1 MKKIKNAHIILA
13 ITIALVASIFVC
25 CGNTYADQP
34 SKDALYKKGLLQGYF
49 NCANGSNSKNKRY
62 LRDTLTTS
70 DLTSSMY
77 YNNASVIEWGDP
89 YEYYLPTN
97 KNQTFFSVWPKH
109 KKDITNC
116 YDLIRGNSD
125 PSIYGVFGKT
135 VPSGLLTDSFLT
147 KTLGYFKNTS
157 GGADASATTSK
168 CFYGTYTMTIT
179 DDKTGSTAAV
189 VTQNTYKY
197 CVDLGGD
204 GNAVGGTVTYGRI
217 GGGLSYYSDIG
228 SFATRTEGS
237 AIWEKAT
244 DTNVVKVVGRT
255 YNDIKNDML
264 PYLNNMS
271 VTTPTTCSFSSSLKG
286 DTYPGTCD
294 EAVGKPY
301 VDPGIG
307 FIHHSYTK
315 IFKEIEE
322 ETVSEAEA
330 TKTSFSY
337 SLTRDGWDGW
347 EGYRVVAALTDYDV
361 AGMSK
366 DKAGEMGAYAVQ
378 KAYLTNTERIQLYQ
392 WYFDGMMGAN
402 VSCSVP
408 EETKTIYG
416 SSGLGPIKWAVGKK
430 IFTDCYATVNK
441 TGQETGYHGVVAH
454 GSFNGYYK
462 FSSAS
467 ESFDTL
473 LQFFKDLDENTVLDS
488 DIEKS
493 PYADV
498 DPTDAEAIKRA
509 GEEAAEADRIEKEKT
524 CYDSAGASNWIACP
538 IIDNGTSASE
548 RMYAFIEGMLQVNTL
563 LFTTND
569 GANGTFDAWGSFRN
583 FANIAF
589 IIVFV
594 VVVLSQVTGF
604 GIDNYGIKKILPKL
618 ILGALL
624 VNISYFV
631 CQAAVD
637 AANITGGGLKELF
650 KGIESGLTNNQQVH
664 FAFGTNKVLAG
675 ITILNA
681 ANLLAGIVA
690 AAWYF
695 SGGGILV
702 PILLGVIGIVIG
714 IIFFL
719 VLLAVRQGLAV
730 ILVVISPLAF
740 VAYMLPN
747 TKSLFSKWLKLLSAT
762 LLAYPI
768 CSLAVY
774 GGQMVSTIILV
785 GSAKAITEGLM
796 VTNFALALT
805 SAILSIAPVFFI
817 PTLITKSMSGISTVA
832 NGLKAR
838 ASSLGRGAFDRSHTA
853 DNMRNVAKARK
864 DNMNTERARRTKAAL
879 EERRK
884 ANGGRLSIADRARLR
899 TANNTIDAYEKGNE
913 SLYAGMVKD
922 MELGTEGGTEG
933 LYGMANEAIRE
944 HDMEKLSA
952 VIDRMNASGNEEA
965 AQKVLRSASAQASR
979 MSIGELEKFKNI
991 TAQKGGSLGKAYVKA
1006 LASHMS
1012 SNGGERIDFDTA
1024 MRNGAMKKA
1033 MANMGEGA
1041 LAGMNKDEMSFLT
1054 ENYGDSLGDLFD
1066 AKQIAAA
1073 AATHTSGKAGANFTS
1088 MLEKITAGKSTE
1100 EIQKIRN
1107 TLSAEQWAKASE
1119 QTLNAF
1125 NSKLSDGETFNAGMA
1140 QAIVDSGNGTLMS
1153 SINSELQK
1161 KLVAEANKAKAEGQK
1176 AATEYQNRVSETLN
1190 QINEQLKNK
1199 PNTP

>member
-1 MKKIKNAHIILA
+1 MKNKKYGLILL
-13 ITIALVASIFVC
+13 IAFSFFCALLFSN
-25 CGNTYADQP
+25 NTYAEKLNQ
-34 SKDALYKKGLLQGYF
+34 SYFVKKASLQGLF
-49 NCANGSNSKNKRY
+49 RCGAGETKNNTVF
-62 LRDTLTTS
+62 LRDGITS
-70 DLTSSMY
+70 TNWHGMSSLYDNHGKSDWDTIPMPTGFLGFDMTDCKGVIMERKGA
-77 YNNASVIEWGDP
+77 NAFDHTG
-89 YEYYLPTN
+89 T
-97 KNQTFFSVWPKH
+97 
-109 KKDITNC
+109 
-116 YDLIRGNSD
+116 
-125 PSIYGVFGKT
+125 T
-135 VPSGLLTDSFLT
+135 VPTSESGLDDFLT
-147 KTLGYFKNTS
+147 KKMGYTSSYTEASSTGSKCIHATWTKKFYDAGEKELGAYTTEETSSICFELDENDIVTSITIEPLEAYTGWEQMSQSYMYAKNGVLYFSMYGPADGPDTYAIGYAYENVTLGGLTYSAALEAFKEVLPKTWMKFDTKTECYDTTEHSQQCRRVPDSIKGQQAYFTVTLPS
-157 GGADASATTSK
+157 VVEEDSATA
-168 CFYGTYTMTIT
+168 
-179 DDKTGSTAAV
+179 TA
-189 VTQNTYKY
+189 
-197 CVDLGGD
+197 
-204 GNAVGGTVTYGRI
+204 
-217 GGGLSYYSDIG
+217 
-228 SFATRTEGS
+228 
-237 AIWEKAT
+237 
-244 DTNVVKVVGRT
+244 
-255 YNDIKNDML
+255 
-264 PYLNNMS
+264 
-271 VTTPTTCSFSSSLKG
+271 
-286 DTYPGTCD
+286 
-294 EAVGKPY
+294 
-301 VDPGIG
+301 
-307 FIHHSYTK
+307 
-315 IFKEIEE
+315 
-322 ETVSEAEA
+322 
-330 TKTSFSY
+330 KTSTY
-337 SLTRDGWDGW
+337 SMPG
-347 EGYRVVAALTDYDV
+347 V
-361 AGMSK
+361 
-366 DKAGEMGAYAVQ
+366 
-378 KAYLTNTERIQLYQ
+378 
-392 WYFDGMMGAN
+392 
-402 VSCSVP
+402 
-408 EETKTIYG
+408 G
-416 SSGLGPIKWAVGKK
+416 SSGFNGGIRPVAGLTGYKLSPSTFDETTVHAYKNMYFTKPEKAQLYVYYFEDSGAKPTCYKGLTDLEKSSMTGPFKYFENGSDK
-430 IFTDCYATVNK
+430 ITKECYAELLP
-441 TGQETGYHGVVAH
+441 GGE
-454 GSFNGYYK
+454 FNGLIKVTGGITAYISEELYK
-462 FSSAS
+462 F
-467 ESFDTL
+467 
-473 LQFFKDLDENTVLDS
+473 DENTKIRAS
-488 DIEKS
+488 DMIDFFNSLPDDFSLGFEAS
-493 PYADV
+493 SSTTGDT
-498 DPTDAEAIKRA
+498 DPKDPAAV
-509 GEEAAEADRIEKEKT
+509 AAEGDEYEKT
-524 CYDSAGASNWIACP
+524 KDTKNCYDSAGASNWIACP

-563 LFTTND
+563 LFTTNN

-650 KGIESGLTNNQQVH
+650 KGIEGGLTNNQQVH

-965 AQKVLRSASAQASR
+965 AQKVLRNASAQASK

-1024 MRNGAMKKA
+1024 MKNGAMKKA

-1054 ENYGDSLGDLFD
+1054 EHYGDSLGDLFD

-1073 AATHTSGKAGANFTS
+1073 AATHTSGKAGANFAS

-1125 NSKLSDGETFNAGMA
+1125 NSKLSDGDTFNASMA

-1161 KLVAEANKAKAEGQK
+1161 NLVAKANAAKAEGQK
-1176 AATEYQNRVSETLN
+1176 AATEYQNKVSETLN